1 MIRIN
6 NYSIDGK
13 CSLKLALLSDI
24 HFFSRDQLFRF
35 SEIVNDLKESNIDY
49 ICIPG
54 DTIDYLDLMNDK
66 DLVNALT
73 VFFID
78 LTRICPVIVSIGNH
92 DLMTYDESIDVKK
105 KMDSLLSFW
114 NKINGLHIL
123 NNESIAFDKI
133 NFIGITQDASIC
145 ASDIDAVA
153 EDTIEKLQSISSLIC
168 EDKLNCLLLH
178 NPTVFE
184 SKKIPEDLFGIDL
197 VLSGHMHNGC
207 IPIGL
212 DRVLKTNRGLIYPSK
227 RFFPKLARGLIRFK
241 KYNLLISKGVT
252 TFSKTS
258 GLFQIFNFLFPQNI
272 DYVDIGEHYEEV
284 KNRVRRQEHSN
295 S

>member
-1 MIRIN
+1 
-6 NYSIDGK
+6 
-13 CSLKLALLSDI
+13 
-24 HFFSRDQLFRF
+24 
-35 SEIVNDLKESNIDY
+35 
-49 ICIPG
+49 
-54 DTIDYLDLMNDK
+54 MNDK

-73 VFFID
+73 VFFVD

-114 NKINGLHIL
+114 KKINGLYIL
-123 NNESIAFDKI
+123 NNESVAFDKI
-133 NFIGITQDASIC
+133 NFIGITQDDSIC
-145 ASDIDAVA
+145 ATDIDAVA
-153 EDTIEKLQSISSLIC
+153 EDTVEKLQTLSSLIS

-212 DRVLKTNRGLIYPSK
+212 DKLLKTNRGLIYPAK
-227 RFFPKLARGLIRFK
+227 KLFPKLARGLINFK
-241 KYNLLISKGVT
+241 KYKLIISKGVT

-272 DYVDIGEHYEEV
+272 DYIDIGEQHEEV

>member
-6 NYSIDGK
+6 NYSIDSEY
-13 CSLKLALLSDI
+13 SLKIALLSDI
-24 HFFSRDQLFRF
+24 HFSSREQLYKL
-35 SEIVNDLKESNIDY
+35 EGIVSNLKESGVDY

-78 LTRICPVIVSIGNH
+78 LTRICPVIVSMGNH
-92 DLMTYDESIDVKK
+92 DTMVFDESINAKK
-105 KMDSLLSFW
+105 KIDTLLAFW
-114 NKINGLHIL
+114 NKINGLYVL
-123 NNESIAFDKI
+123 NNASIAFDNI
-133 NFIGITQDASIC
+133 NFIGITQDSSI
-145 ASDIDAVA
+145 SSNDFDAVA
-153 EDTIEKLQSISSLIC
+153 NDTMEKLQKFSGLIS

-207 IPIGL
+207 IPMGF
-212 DRVLKTNRGLIYPSK
+212 DKALKTHRGIIYPSK
-227 RFFPKLARGLIRFK
+227 KLFPKLARGMVRFK
-241 KYNLLISKGVT
+241 KFNLIISKGVT

-258 GLFQIFNFLFPQNI
+258 GIFQIFNFLFPQNI
-272 DYVDIGEHYEEV
+272 DYVDIGEHNEEA
-284 KNRVRRQEHSN
+284 KNRVRRQERSN